1 MDNKNFDSQLKS
13 ALENLEVPLEP
24 TAWSAFEQR
33 FPAPTPPP
41 ADVVDQTLR
50 RSLEQLE
57 APYQP
62 AHWDI
67 MAGRLLRIEQLRRRV
82 WTSKA
87 AEAVILLL
95 LLLLASAYGFFGFQ
109 LRPPAPPAAPVQQ
122 GPIAGAGKSGTGK
135 THSSTD
141 ATGRQGTIPGFF
153 VPLDA
158 TAATDGAGKL
168 PEIISVNA
176 PNPAEMA
183 PSVAT
188 TADQNAGPLR
198 SVMLAFQPLST
209 FDFLT
214 LPTRDLLN
222 PLKEVTPKAPMASRF
237 YVATY
242 ASLEQNRIRIGTE
255 TRQASGYGGGLA
267 VGYRPG
273 KWGVE
278 AGVAFSQKHYTP
290 QKQVEIYAG
299 SMNQGYFRSYADQV
313 EADVVS
319 VPVKVTRRV
328 ARFGKT
334 SAHAV
339 AGMTAN
345 VAIEK
350 AYRYK
355 KTFYPG
361 SQPPQGTPGA
371 TQPALR
377 QDAQGVFEGG
387 QFTDNAYVTADLGL
401 RVEHAVG
408 KRLVAFVE
416 PSYQFNVSGQ
426 GIGPKP
432 ARISTVG
439 FHAGVMASL

>member
-1 MDNKNFDSQLKS
+1 
-13 ALENLEVPLEP
+13 
-24 TAWSAFEQR
+24 
-33 FPAPTPPP
+33 
-41 ADVVDQTLR
+41 
-50 RSLEQLE
+50 
-57 APYQP
+57 
-62 AHWDI
+62 
-67 MAGRLLRIEQLRRRV
+67 
-82 WTSKA
+82 
-87 AEAVILLL
+87 
-95 LLLLASAYGFFGFQ
+95 
-109 LRPPAPPAAPVQQ
+109 
-122 GPIAGAGKSGTGK
+122 
-135 THSSTD
+135 
-141 ATGRQGTIPGFF
+141 
-153 VPLDA
+153 
-158 TAATDGAGKL
+158 
-168 PEIISVNA
+168 
-176 PNPAEMA
+176 MA
-183 PSVAT
+183 PAVGLT
-188 TADQNAGPLR
+188 TIQTEDASR
-198 SVMLAFQPLST
+198 SVMLPFNPLST

-267 VGYRPG
+267 VGFRPG

-278 AGVAFSQKHYTP
+278 AGVAFSQKNYTP

-299 SMNQGYFRSYADQV
+299 SLNQGYFGSYADQV
-313 EADVVS
+313 DADLVS
-319 VPVKVTRRV
+319 VPLKVTRRV

-339 AGMTAN
+339 AGVTTN

-350 AYRYK
+350 SYRYK

-361 SQPPQGTPGA
+361 SQPPQGTPTGS
-371 TQPALR
+371 QPALR
-377 QDAQGVFEGG
+377 QDGQGVFEGG

-401 RVEHAVG
+401 RLEHTVG

-426 GIGPKP
+426 GIGPQP

>member
-1 MDNKNFDSQLKS
+1 MDNKTFDSQLKS

-33 FPAPTPPP
+33 FPAPAPPP

-62 AHWDI
+62 AHWDM
-67 MAGRLLRIEQLRRRV
+67 MAGQLVRIEQLRRRI

-87 AEAVILLL
+87 AETAILLL
-95 LLLLASAYGFFGFQ
+95 LLLLGNAYGFFGFHA
-109 LRPPAPPAAPVQQ
+109 RKAVPAAAPVQQ
-122 GPIAGAGKSGTGK
+122 GPIAGTDKTKAGK
-135 THSSTD
+135 THASADLAVRPGTSS
-141 ATGRQGTIPGFF
+141 GFF

-158 TAATDGAGKL
+158 ATGAHAALRHQEIVSENAL
-168 PEIISVNA
+168 PA
-176 PNPAEMA
+176 AEMA
-183 PSVAT
+183 PAVGMMTSQTEEAS
-188 TADQNAGPLR
+188 R
-198 SVMLAFQPLST
+198 SVMLPFDPLST

-214 LPTRDLLN
+214 LPTRDLLH

-267 VGYRPG
+267 VGFRPG

-278 AGVAFSQKHYTP
+278 AGVAFSQKDYTP
-290 QKQVEIYAG
+290 QKQVEIYVG
-299 SMNQGYFRSYADQV
+299 SLNQGYFGSYADQV
-313 EADVVS
+313 DADLVS
-319 VPVKVTRRV
+319 VPLKVTRRV
-328 ARFGKT
+328 ARCGKT

-339 AGMTAN
+339 AGVTAN

-350 AYRYK
+350 SYRYK

-361 SQPPQGTPGA
+361 SQPPQGTPNAG
-371 TQPALR
+371 QPALR